1 MCSTLTI
8 FVNSTVNV
16 ADQSMTIHTTRK
28 KSKNVGNTTK
38 SITDERKPKLALSLI
53 HAIKPGLQKQ

>member
-1 MCSTLTI
+1 MCSALTI
-8 FVNSTVNV
+8 FVNSAVSV
-16 ADQSMTIHTTRK
+16 VDQSMTIHTKKK

-53 HAIKPGLQKQ
+53 HTVKPGLQK